1 MKIGTH
7 NGVFHADDLLAVAS
21 IKICIPDATVIR
33 TRDAN
38 ILKEC
43 DIVIDVGNVYD
54 VNSMRYDHHQQG
66 GAGQHAG
73 SDIKYSSFGLVWKA
87 WGENIV
93 STVLYSGHTK
103 VRPSLNDISYCWQYV
118 NDNLVMGVDA
128 LDNGQSSPTNSIV
141 VSRMLSMFNPSWY
154 EAKDERNNHDTAFEN
169 TLAFA
174 RRIIEN
180 TVKAGYGIV
189 SACSIV
195 QEGVAACNNRIMV
208 LDKFCPWIDSIHG
221 EDPNG
226 NVLYVVFPS
235 ETGEWMVQA
244 VPDAPGSFGK
254 RKPLPSNW
262 GGLRASDLDNVTG
275 IEGCVFCHNGLFI
288 AGNKT
293 REGAIAMAKLAVDG

>member
-7 NGVFHADDLLAVAS
+7 NGIFHADDLLAVAS

-54 VNSMRYDHHQQG
+54 VNTMRYDHHQQG
-66 GAGQHAG
+66 GAGCHVN
-73 SDIKYSSFGLVWKA
+73 SDIKYSSFGLVWKH

-93 STVLYSGHTK
+93 STVLYNGHTK
-103 VRPSLNDISYCWQYV
+103 VQPSLNDISFCWQYV

-128 LDNGQSSPTNSIV
+128 LDNGQSSPTNSII

-154 EAKDERNNHDTAFEN
+154 ETKDQVNNHDTAFEN

-174 RRIIEN
+174 RHIIEN

-189 SACSIV
+189 SARSIV
-195 QEGVAACNNRIMV
+195 YSGVQNANNRIMV
-208 LDKFCPWIDSIHG
+208 LDKFCPWIDSIHE
-221 EDPNG
+221 EDADG

-235 ETGEWMVQA
+235 ETGEWMVQC
-244 VPDAPGSFGK
+244 VPDAPRSFGK
-254 RKPLPSNW
+254 RKALPSIW
-262 GGLRASDLDNVTG
+262 AGLRASDLDNVTG

-288 AGNKT
+288 CGNKT
-293 REGAIAMAKLAVDG
+293 REGAIAMAKQAVSY

>member
-7 NGVFHADDLLAVAS
+7 NGIFHADDMLAVAS
-21 IKICIPDATVIR
+21 IKICIPDADIVR

-54 VNSMRYDHHQQG
+54 VNSMRYDHHQLG
-66 GAGQHAG
+66 GAGWHVG
-73 SDIKYSSFGLVWKA
+73 SHIKYSSFGLVWKH
-87 WGENIV
+87 WGENIISV
-93 STVLYSGHTK
+93 VLYE
-103 VRPSLNDISYCWQYV
+103 VRPSLNDISFCWQYV

-128 LDNGQSSPTNSIV
+128 LDNGQSSPPNSIT

-174 RRIIEN
+174 RHIIEN

-189 SACSIV
+189 SARSIV
-195 QEGVAACNNRIMV
+195 HAGVMSSNNRIMV
-208 LDKFCPWIDSIHG
+208 LDKFCPWVDSIHK
-221 EDPNG
+221 EDKNN

-254 RKPLPSNW
+254 RKALPSNW
-262 GGLRASDLDNVTG
+262 GGLSASDLDNVTG

-288 AGNKT
+288 CGNKT
-293 REGAIAMAKLAVDG
+293 KEGAIDMAKQAVSY